1 MTEYSFRRATA
12 ADAPE
17 MWAIIEPILAKG
29 DTWVFAPPKSAS
41 DRIQI
46 LDYWLSEDKYSYV
59 CIADNQIVGTF
70 FIKSN
75 QPDLGNHI
83 ANAGYMTHAEWRGRG
98 IGYAMGAFSLE
109 EARRLGFEGMQYNI
123 VVKTNES
130 AVRLWQR
137 LGFEIVGTLPQVFRH
152 STLGRVD
159 AYVMFQRLS

>member
-1 MTEYSFRRATA
+1 MSECSFRRATA
-12 ADAPE
+12 DDAVK

-29 DTWVFAPPKSAS
+29 DTWVFAPPQSEADQTK
-41 DRIQI
+41 I
-46 LDYWLSEDKYSYV
+46 LDYWLSNDKYTYV
-59 CIADNQIVGTF
+59 CIIENQIVGIF

-83 ANAGYMTHAEWRGRG
+83 ANAGYMTDADWRGRG
-98 IGYAMGAFSLE
+98 IGYAMGLFSLA

-137 LGFEIVGTLPQVFRH
+137 LGFSIVGTLPKAFRH
-152 STLGRVD
+152 PTLGRVD
-159 AYVMFQRLS
+159 AYVMFQTL

>member
-1 MTEYSFRRATA
+1 MNSFSFRRATA

-29 DTWVFAPPKSAS
+29 DTWVFAPPKSEA
-41 DRIQI
+41 DKTKI
-46 LDYWLSEDKYSYV
+46 LDYWLSNDKYTYV
-59 CIADNQIVGTF
+59 CMLQNQIVGIF

-83 ANAGYMTHAEWRGRG
+83 ANAGYMTRIDCRGQG

-109 EARRLGFEGMQYNI
+109 AARELGFEGMQYNI

-137 LGFEIVGTLPQVFRH
+137 LGFSIVGTLPKVFRH
-152 STLGRVD
+152 PTLGRVD
-159 AYVMFQRLS
+159 AYVMFQAL